1 MHNLLAFLTKY
12 YHWFIFLF
20 LEVISGVML
29 FRYNSYQGSV
39 WVSSANSVVGKV
51 YEWESGL
58 TQFFS
63 LVERNE
69 ALTRRNLLLEQKV
82 QYLQEAMADA
92 REDSVQSLQKMMD
105 HLGNYSFIPAKVI
118 SNSIDQPDNLIT
130 IDRGTKDGV
139 EVDMGVAC
147 GTGIV
152 GVVYLTS
159 DHYSVVIP
167 LLNTQSRISCAIRKK
182 GYYGYVT
189 WPGGSSDTAYVD
201 DIPRHAKFK
210 AGEWVETSGYSSIF
224 PRGVLI
230 GKIVDIDDS
239 ADGLSYRLKIH
250 LSTDF
255 SRLRDVCVIT
265 EKDFA
270 ERMRL
275 HEAALDSLALQRNRN

>member
-1 MHNLLAFLTKY
+1 MHNLLAFFTKY
-12 YHWFIFLF
+12 YHWFIFLL

-39 WVSSANSVVGKV
+39 WISSANAVVGQV
-51 YEWESGL
+51 YEWESNL
-58 TQFFS
+58 DQYFS

-69 ALTRRNLLLEQKV
+69 ALTRRNLVLEQQV
-82 QYLQEAMADA
+82 QYYKEAMADA
-92 REDSVQSLQKMMD
+92 HEDSVQSIQRMMD
-105 HLGNYSFIPAKVI
+105 HLGNYSFVPAKVVA
-118 SNSIDQPDNLIT
+118 NSISQSDNLIT
-130 IDRGTKDGV
+130 INRGAKDGV
-139 EVDMGVAC
+139 EVDMGVVC

-167 LLNTQSRISCAIRKK
+167 LLNTQSRISCAIRNK

-189 WPGGSSDTAYVD
+189 WPGGSPVMAYVD

-210 AGEWVETSGYSSIF
+210 EGDWVETSGYSSIF

-230 GKIVDIDDS
+230 GKIIGIYDS
-239 ADGLSYRLKIH
+239 ADGLSYRLKIN

-275 HEAALDSLALQRNRN
+275 HDAALDSLALQRNRN

>member
-1 MHNLLAFLTKY
+1 MSNLLDFLRKY
-12 YHWFIFLF
+12 HHWLLFVF
-20 LEVISGVML
+20 LEVVSAVLL
-29 FRYNSYQGSV
+29 FKYNSYQGSV

-69 ALTRRNLLLEQKV
+69 ALTRRNLLLEQQV
-82 QYLQEAMADA
+82 QFFQEAMADA

-105 HLGNYSFIPAKVI
+105 HLGNYTFIPAKVI
-118 SNSIDQPDNLIT
+118 SNSIDRPDNLIT
-130 IDRGTKDGV
+130 IDRGSKDGV

-152 GVVYLTS
+152 GVVYLTG

-189 WPGGSSDTAYVD
+189 WPGGSSVIAYVD

-210 AGEWVETSGYSSIF
+210 VGEWVETSGYSSIF

-230 GKIVDIDDS
+230 GKIIDIDDS
-239 ADGLSYRLKIH
+239 ADGLSYRLKIN

-270 ERMRL
+270 ERLRL
-275 HEAALDSLALQRNRN
+275 QEAALDSLALQRNRN